1 MWRPAELGNSKG
13 KGAPV
18 WGGRLCAA
26 EGNPAQASVSAPSTA
41 GGHLAKN
48 FMQLLGHPKGKDK
61 TM

>member
-1 MWRPAELGNSKG
+1 MWRPREPGNTRG

-18 WGGRLCAA
+18 WGGRLCA
-26 EGNPAQASVSAPSTA
+26 EVNPAQASVSSPSTA
-41 GGHLAKN
+41 GGYLAKN